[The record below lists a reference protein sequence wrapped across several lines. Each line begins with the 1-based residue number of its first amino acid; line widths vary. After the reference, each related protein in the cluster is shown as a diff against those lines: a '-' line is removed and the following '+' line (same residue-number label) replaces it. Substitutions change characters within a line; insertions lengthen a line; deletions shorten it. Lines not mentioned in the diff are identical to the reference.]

1 MPEQPEQPEHSS
13 RFRAGDIQMRAMS
26 SFASLDDL
34 TVYVEYLLSR
44 FDEQAAQLKAKVALY
59 KKLGPDLRA
68 RALRE
73 LRDNA
78 KELKTGVIRHGL
90 EPSAFPGFQTRRL
103 THELF
108 GMSLPVSQ
116 SLLHCMSITVAL
128 CCTGCFQQQGV
139 RPQPRTW

>member
-44 FDEQAAQLKAKVALY
+44 FDAQAAQLQAKAALY

-73 LRDNA
+73 LRDNGRGA
-78 KELKTGVIRHGL
+78 K
-90 EPSAFPGFQTRRL
+90 A
-103 THELF
+103 
-108 GMSLPVSQ
+108 
-116 SLLHCMSITVAL
+116 
-128 CCTGCFQQQGV
+128 
-139 RPQPRTW
+139 

>member
-44 FDEQAAQLKAKVALY
+44 FDAQAAQLKAKAALY

-68 RALRE
+68 RALRAPPAAAHHAPHPGPG
-73 LRDNA
+73 RCIDRPNISIDNNTA
-78 KELKTGVIRHGL
+78 AMCRHIPL
-90 EPSAFPGFQTRRL
+90 MPSHQVP
-103 THELF
+103 
-108 GMSLPVSQ
+108 
-116 SLLHCMSITVAL
+116 
-128 CCTGCFQQQGV
+128 
-139 RPQPRTW
+139 